1 MITYNKQNPMQQP
14 PIKPEQFKKANIDE
28 HAAEAIERESIS
40 AWRDSWLRLRS
51 NWAAMTGL
59 VILVLLI
66 IMAIIGP
73 MLTSYDYE
81 TNYLDKT
88 NLPPSSEHWFGT
100 DDLGR
105 DMFARTWMG
114 ARISLIVGFS
124 AALINLIVGVIYGGI
139 MGYVGGKL
147 DEIMNKASEIIFTLP
162 DLLVAILLVVV
173 LEPSLGVIILALCF
187 TGWINM
193 AWIVRG
199 QMMQLKNQEFVLA
212 SRSLGASGARILFR
226 HLIPNSLGPIIVT
239 LTLAIPVSIFG
250 EAVLSFLG
258 LGVQSP
264 AASWGTMISDALKA
278 MTVYPWRIAFPAFFI
293 SLTMLAFNMF
303 GDGLRDALDPKMKK

>member
-1 MITYNKQNPMQQP
+1 MISFNKRNPLQDIP
-14 PIKPEQFKKANIDE
+14 VTADQFKKASIDE

-40 AWRDSWLRLRS
+40 AWRDAWLRLRS
-51 NWAAMTGL
+51 NWIAMTGL
-59 VILVLLI
+59 VCLILLI
-66 IMAIIGP
+66 LMAIIGP
-73 MLTSYDYE
+73 LITPYDYY
-81 TNYLDKT
+81 TNNLELT
-88 NLPPSSEHWFGT
+88 NLPPSAEHWFGT

-124 AALINLIVGVIYGGI
+124 AAAINLLMGVIYGGI
-139 MGYVGGKL
+139 MGYVGGRL
-147 DEIMNKASEIIFTLP
+147 DNVMNKVSEIIYSVP

-173 LEPSLGVIILALCF
+173 FEPSITTIILALCV

-212 SRSLGASGARILFR
+212 SRSLGAAGSRILFR

-239 LTLAIPVSIFG
+239 LTLAVPSAIFS

-258 LGVQSP
+258 LGVQLP
-264 AASWGTMISDALKA
+264 AASWGTMINDSLKA
-278 MTVYPWRIAFPAFFI
+278 MVIYPWRLAFPALFI
-293 SLTMLAFNMF
+293 SLTMLSFNMF